1 MIQSISIQNFK
12 SVVDLKL
19 DLGRF
24 NVLIGENGC
33 GKSNILEGI
42 AFGSAALSDKLE
54 REYFINRGIRF
65 SDPSFIYSAFEYNQK
80 HTYINIDI
88 EAEHFNKK
96 LKLFFNSDL
105 KFPKWDIFT
114 DLESEDQLKYIEK
127 NYKDLIGIEYSK
139 ISKVIEDLNIKTS
152 TLSNRLN
159 LLESNKTINTNSKNN
174 KECINKEYLDIKKIL
189 DQYNIFFKRIKSQ
202 SNILKKELNKEYE
215 YFSNYLIF
223 ALEETVLRRFD
234 TENAIHPLGRNGEGL
249 FSYLKEISQKENGI
263 DILNEIKSNL
273 DVLDWFD
280 NLEIPKDQLSNEF
293 SLQIKDKYINDTLH
307 FFDQRSTNEG
317 FLYLLFYLTLFIS
330 DETPS
335 FFAID
340 NLEASFNPKLCREVT
355 RRLIQLAKKHNKQVI
370 VTTHSPAILDGL
382 DITNND
388 ERLFVVRRNIDGYT
402 KVNRVE
408 YKTTTNLALS
418 EAWLKGYIGGLP
430 ENF

>member
-1 MIQSISIQNFK
+1 MIQSISIKNFK

-19 DLGRF
+19 DLGQF
-24 NVLIGENGC
+24 NILIGENGC

-42 AFGSAALSDKLE
+42 AFGAAASVHKLD
-54 REYFINRGIRF
+54 REFFTNRGIRYTE
-65 SDPSFIYSAFEYNQK
+65 PSFMYSAFFSSENPS
-80 HTYINIDI
+80 INISLSESGFSKRLFTLKYNTDLKPARWEDI
-88 EAEHFNKK
+88 R
-96 LKLFFNSDL
+96 FNSIFEKLQHSLSQFQIDNSKKEFVKLELSDNDTQNIIRKLDEYL
-105 KFPKWDIFT
+105 KKINLSQIELKGRILFQDYIIFS
-114 DLESEDQLKYIEK
+114 LEE
-127 NYKDLIGIEYSK
+127 
-139 ISKVIEDLNIKTS
+139 S
-152 TLSNRLN
+152 TLR
-159 LLESNKTINTNSKNN
+159 K
-174 KECINKEYLDIKKIL
+174 
-189 DQYNIFFKRIKSQ
+189 
-202 SNILKKELNKEYE
+202 
-215 YFSNYLIF
+215 
-223 ALEETVLRRFD
+223 FD
-234 TENAIHPLGRNGEGL
+234 TENAIRPLGRNGEGL

-355 RRLIQLAKKHNKQVI
+355 RRLIQLAQKHNKQVI

>member
-12 SVVDLKL
+12 SVIDLKL
-19 DLGRF
+19 DLGKF

-33 GKSNILEGI
+33 GKSNILESI
-42 AFGSAALSDKLE
+42 AFGAAASVNKLD
-54 REYFINRGIRF
+54 REFFTNRGIRYT
-65 SDPSFIYSAFEYNQK
+65 DPSFMYSAFNKETDPIIY
-80 HTYINIDI
+80 IDI
-88 EAEHFNKK
+88 TYKTDTNINLHSEHFK
-96 LKLFFNSDL
+96 LKLNSDIKPAKWEDL
-105 KFPKWDIFT
+105 HLINQIKELSKILSQEKFKEYNNLFT
-114 DLESEDQLKYIEK
+114 QIQEITQKSPQIDDTYYSKKTKDTNRKFLESKLVESKLVEYIHFLQSPK
-127 NYKDLIGIEYSK
+127 
-139 ISKVIEDLNIKTS
+139 LN
-152 TLSNRLN
+152 
-159 LLESNKTINTNSKNN
+159 
-174 KECINKEYLDIKKIL
+174 D
-189 DQYNIFFKRIKSQ
+189 
-202 SNILKKELNKEYE
+202 
-215 YFSNYLIF
+215 YLIYS
-223 ALEETVLRRFD
+223 LEESILRKFD
-234 TENAIHPLGRNGEGL
+234 TENAIYPLGRNGEGL
-249 FSYLKEISQKENGI
+249 FSYLKKISQKDNGI
-263 DILNEIKSNL
+263 EILNEIKSNL

-280 NLEIPKDQLSNEF
+280 DLEIPKDQLSNEF
-293 SLQIKDKYINDTLH
+293 SLHIKDKYINDTLH

-402 KVNRVE
+402 KANRVE